1 MVFIALGFLGL
12 ASLGAAIISS
22 DGTGRV
28 PAMGWNSW
36 NEYGCNIHEDVFA
49 TVAKRLVTLGLK
61 DLGYQYVNIDDC
73 WSDKQ
78 RRRDANTK
86 ELIPD
91 AQKFPNGINGTAELV
106 HSLGL
111 KLGIYSDAG
120 LFDAKSP
127 FLRSSAAD
135 RVLLLRNRH

>member
-1 MVFIALGFLGL
+1 MRVSTLLIESWLAYSVAALVSPNG
-12 ASLGAAIISS
+12 I
-22 DGTGRV
+22 GRL

-36 NEYGCNIHEDVFA
+36 NEYGCNIKEEVFV
-49 TVAKRLVTLGLK
+49 TVARELIALGLK

-78 RRRDANTK
+78 RRRDPTTK

-91 AQKFPNGINGTAELV
+91 KQKFPRGINYTVEQI

-120 LFDAKSP
+120 GYS
-127 FLRSSAAD
+127 RE
-135 RVLLLRNRH
+135 RR

>member
-1 MVFIALGFLGL
+1 MVFIAGGGLLGL
-12 ASLGAAIISS
+12 ASSAVAFVSP
-22 DGTGRV
+22 DGTGRL

-36 NEYGCNIHEDVFA
+36 NEYGCNIKEEVFV
-49 TVAKRLVTLGLK
+49 TVARQLVAFGLK

-91 AQKFPNGINGTAELV
+91 AQKFPRGIIGTAELV

-120 LFDAKSP
+120 LFD
-127 FLRSSAAD
+127 LM
-135 RVLLLRNRH
+135 LLPALFINRD